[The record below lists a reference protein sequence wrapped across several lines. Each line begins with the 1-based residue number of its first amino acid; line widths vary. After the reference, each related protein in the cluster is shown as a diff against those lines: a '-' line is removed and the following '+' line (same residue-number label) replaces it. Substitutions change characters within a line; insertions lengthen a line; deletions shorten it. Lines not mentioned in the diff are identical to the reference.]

1 MYIYTD
7 SSRARVC
14 VCVFFY
20 ASSSAIIIEKEGFG
34 KKRRAASALA
44 RVVSFLRSLAPSA
57 KSAPR
62 DFFFLFLWARVS
74 SRVREKNIIR
84 TLFSRLHKIGSV
96 CIHTRTDA
104 KEEHNAA
111 NNIYTASQ

>member
-7 SSRARVC
+7 SSRARAC

-20 ASSSAIIIEKEGFG
+20 ASSSAIIIEKEAFG

-57 KSAPR
+57 ISTAR
-62 DFFFLFLWARVS
+62 LFFLFLWARVS
-74 SRVREKNIIR
+74 SRVREKNII
-84 TLFSRLHKIGSV
+84 K
-96 CIHTRTDA
+96 DA
-104 KEEHNAA
+104 FFQATQNRQRM
-111 NNIYTASQ
+111 YTYTHRR

>member
-20 ASSSAIIIEKEGFG
+20 ASSSAIIIEKEAFG
-34 KKRRAASALA
+34 KKKGCLALA

-57 KSAPR
+57 ISTAR
-62 DFFFLFLWARVS
+62 LFFLFLWARVS
-74 SRVREKNIIR
+74 SRVREKNIIKDAFFQATQNR
-84 TLFSRLHKIGSV
+84 QRMYTY
-96 CIHTRTDA
+96 IHA
-104 KEEHNAA
+104 
-111 NNIYTASQ
+111 